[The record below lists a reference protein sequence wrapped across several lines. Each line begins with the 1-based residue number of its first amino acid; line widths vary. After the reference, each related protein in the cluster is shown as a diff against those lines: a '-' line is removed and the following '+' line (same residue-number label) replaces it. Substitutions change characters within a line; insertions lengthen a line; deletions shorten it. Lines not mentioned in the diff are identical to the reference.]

1 MAKEIERSLLRQ
13 PKHLMNALRW
23 SVNGLKAA
31 WIHEISFR
39 TEAVL
44 TLVCVPLGLWLGR
57 TAIERI
63 VLVGSLLM
71 VLAIELLNSAIETV
85 IERFN
90 PEHHVLAGRAKDMG
104 SAAVLVVLLN
114 AAICWAI
121 ILFARLL

>member
-1 MAKEIERSLLRQ
+1 MAKETERSLLRQ
-13 PKHLMNALRW
+13 PKHLVNAWRW
-23 SVNGLKAA
+23 SANGLKAA

-44 TLVCVPLGLWLGR
+44 TLVCAPLGLWLGR
-57 TAIERI
+57 TAMERI
-63 VLVGSLLM
+63 ALVGSLFV

-104 SAAVLVVLLN
+104 SAAVLVVILN
-114 AAICWAI
+114 AAFCWSI
-121 ILFARLL
+121 ILFSRIG

>member
-1 MAKEIERSLLRQ
+1 MAKATERTVIRR
-13 PKHLMNALRW
+13 PKHLMKALRW

-31 WIHEISFR
+31 WINEISFR
-39 TEAVL
+39 TEAI
-44 TLVCVPLGLWLGR
+44 VCLICAPFGVWLGQ

-63 VLVGSLLM
+63 VLVSSLLL

-90 PEHHVLAGRAKDMG
+90 PEQHILAGRAKDMG

-114 AAICWAI
+114 VVVCWGM
-121 ILFARLL
+121 ILIPRIV